1 LFGLIGIFGVSM
13 SPLVGRFVD
22 GLVPWFTI
30 FVSTFAM
37 MLFWAIQIGAAGVHV
52 SVVIVVC
59 LGLDLFDAMQSVSL
73 ATDVSRYVGA

>member
-1 LFGLIGIFGVSM
+1 M
-13 SPLVGRFVD
+13 SPLVGHFVD